1 MKEKIIEFFKNEKH
15 SKNINIWYQEKM
27 PTILRFYE
35 GKSGNADYKY
45 TLIAF
50 DSNSKQV
57 TPFMQIDSNKNCTM
71 GFNNAK
77 IIKSQGDKPVVIYAR
92 QIFNEIIEEITIY
105 GDLEVYEHIAQL
117 INERKQKAF
126 EAKYKKE
133 NKEG

>member
-15 SKNINIWYQEKM
+15 STNINIWYQKKM
-27 PTILRFYE
+27 PAILRFYE
-35 GKSGNADYKY
+35 GKSGDADYKY

-50 DSNSKQV
+50 DSNGKQV
-57 TPFMQIDSNKNCTM
+57 TPFIRIDTNKNCTM

-77 IIKSQGDKPVVIYAR
+77 IIKSKGDKPVVIYAR

-105 GDLEVYEHIAQL
+105 GDLEAYEELKQL
-117 INERKQKAF
+117 INERKQKIF

-133 NKEG
+133 L